1 MCMSYYFM
9 GGNWR
14 EHKGYRCPVQLLMPY
29 NYTLRHTVKCYTNNN
44 INREQLQSQCKL
56 WRRRYRKFASEP
68 KISNIPKRRKKSKY
82 NMKTSSL
89 TPRKTKELKF
99 HISTAYKDNTKYTV
113 YKVENVKNKNVLYL
127 DENT

>member
-1 MCMSYYFM
+1 
-9 GGNWR
+9 
-14 EHKGYRCPVQLLMPY
+14 
-29 NYTLRHTVKCYTNNN
+29 
-44 INREQLQSQCKL
+44 
-56 WRRRYRKFASEP
+56 
-68 KISNIPKRRKKSKY
+68 
-82 NMKTSSL
+82 MKTSSL